1 MEEEVS
7 YSTVAFKYGPPR
19 GKQLLLMCLLSLTVG
34 VIMTEQKA
42 NLSELMEGMRILEN
56 KTAKLRRDRGD
67 LNYTLGVILNFSSFP
82 VTEYCPDKKCQ
93 PCRPN
98 WIRFQEKCYLFY
110 EEEHPW
116 KTWEESRRY
125 CQNETADLVVIDG
138 LQEQEFIKNHTKFY
152 FDRCHGYWF
161 GLYEKDKTWVW
172 IDGRNDN
179 LRFWTNETLG
189 SSGPCALMI
198 PRSNPTQSWDPA
210 DCVFLNKFICE
221 REALIRSE

>member
-1 MEEEVS
+1 
-7 YSTVAFKYGPPR
+7 
-19 GKQLLLMCLLSLTVG
+19 MCLLSLTVG

-172 IDGRNDN
+172 IDGHNDN
-179 LRFWTNETLG
+179 LRGKMNTNRCKMNAKTKIKKRLKV
-189 SSGPCALMI
+189 I
-198 PRSNPTQSWDPA
+198 T
-210 DCVFLNKFICE
+210 
-221 REALIRSE
+221 REANSIQIDIK